1 MTEKGFEKEEKKN
14 VRVDIFSDA
23 ARESL
28 QLHQMTYLFE
38 LKRTDGYEN
47 QSFNYS
53 NDVYISN
60 LSKKIKLSELE
71 EYLKKYKNVKK
82 VINIIKDMNIK
93 DKLRLGICLTISDW
107 ANILYNRNEIYKKFD
122 IMLKEVDEEYGTT
135 LINFAKYKLVMF
147 AMAKLMEMETT
158 EQNKVALYLFNL
170 I

>member
-71 EYLKKYKNVKK
+71 KIKKYFVE
-82 VINIIKDMNIK
+82 NII
-93 DKLRLGICLTISDW
+93 C
-107 ANILYNRNEIYKKFD
+107 Y
-122 IMLKEVDEEYGTT
+122 ML
-135 LINFAKYKLVMF
+135 
-147 AMAKLMEMETT
+147 
-158 EQNKVALYLFNL
+158 
-170 I
+170 